1 MKTIVQT
8 TLVALFTLTTFPA
21 MSKEYVN
28 EIGLYTKDE
37 FVLRQPAQTTEIMDQ
52 FHKEAPE
59 KNIIIYIHGRGR
71 AIDEKWDTIKNLEDT
86 YNAKMIMFHW
96 QSWSSMTS
104 RPTDKATD
112 AIDELAEV
120 FKQIKE
126 YKEANPEIFQHK
138 KISLLTHSM
147 GNVVLRDFV
156 EKEYK
161 HDLNDSHGTPLFNS
175 WVSVGADEGL
185 TDHKA
190 WVGAIDFA
198 AKKYVTMNDGDLV
211 LRLSYTLDLK
221 ALKPRHYK
229 LGLGFRDLHLPE
241 KTIAQ
246 YTSPDTTYIDLSKS
260 LSREHRYFDSETV
273 LMFKVFNPILNGE
286 DFKPEYL
293 GVKYKEFNGNMFYV
307 ND

>member
-1 MKTIVQT
+1 MKKIILT
-8 TLVALFTLTTFPA
+8 TLVVLFTLTAFPA

-28 EIGLYTKDE
+28 EIGIYTKDE
-37 FVLRQPAQTTEIMDQ
+37 FVLRRPAQTAEIIDQ
-52 FHKEAPE
+52 FNKEAPE
-59 KNIIIYIHGRGR
+59 KNIIIYVHGRGR
-71 AIDEKWDTIKNLEDT
+71 AIDEKWETLKGLEDT

-96 QSWSSMTS
+96 QSWTSMTV
-104 RPTDKATD
+104 RPTDKA
-112 AIDELAEV
+112 AASADELAEV

-156 EKEYK
+156 EKHYK
-161 HDLNDSHGTPLFNS
+161 HDLNDSTGRPLFNS

-185 TDHKA
+185 TDHKS

-198 AKKYVTMNDGDLV
+198 EKKYITMNDGDLV
-211 LRLSYTLDLK
+211 LRLSYMLDIK
-221 ALKPRHYK
+221 SFKPQYYK
-229 LGLGFRDLHLPE
+229 LGLGFRDLHLTK
-241 KTIAQ
+241 KTIAK

-260 LSREHRYFDSETV
+260 LGKDHRYFESETV
-273 LMFKVFNPILNGE
+273 LMFKVFNPILNGN
-286 DFKPEYL
+286 DFKPQLL
-293 GVKYKEFNGNMFYV
+293 GVKYKEFNGNMFYI